1 MKNITLNQKNVSL
14 AITAL
19 LSVSGL
25 AVALYG
31 KLILKNKI
39 KKIVKFNDEEGTC
52 SFNIN
57 DFMKVNIIT
66 RTSTKEELI
75 NSIANRAFSNG
86 YNFMY
91 DEETEECTL
100 INKIG

>member
-31 KLILKNKI
+31 KLILINKF
-39 KKIVKFNDEEGTC
+39 KKILKFNDEEGTC

-75 NSIANRAFSNG
+75 NSISNRALSNG
-86 YNFMY
+86 YIFIY